1 MGYNYLIMI
10 KSFKHKGLK
19 DFFLYS
25 NVKGINPNHGKK
37 LKSVL
42 ARINAADSI
51 KDLECPGHR
60 LHPYKGKANYWSID
74 VSGNYRILFEF
85 KEGNAYILDY
95 IDPH

>member
-1 MGYNYLIMI
+1 MI

-19 DFFLYS
+19 NFFLYS
-25 NVKGINPNHGKK
+25 DISGINPNHTKK

-42 ARINAADSI
+42 ARINAADNI
-51 KDLECPGHR
+51 KDLECPGFR
-60 LHPYKGKANYWSID
+60 LHPYKNKINYWSID

-85 KEGNAYILDY
+85 TDGNAYILDY